1 MASPADGYKSLAG
14 ILSVS
19 QMMEKRLANIEK
31 ALTKPGAAPVSAAAG
46 GGGTDKYKESMS
58 KTADLQLKTLQDIK
72 KLLGGGGKDITSAS
86 DGGGLF
92 GAAKG
97 AFGAVE
103 AAKLFKK
110 VGAAS
115 GQVFIIFIQD
125 FAKAISEIDGAELK
139 KKGEGFA
146 LAASGIARVIV
157 YLAMLKPLMGM
168 ANSAIPMMKKIVKGV
183 SDALNEIDENAPKKA
198 MAAAKAMLW
207 LSLAILAT
215 VGALVLAGMIAMQAP
230 DALMAGILAV
240 AGAAAVFYLV
250 GMASDKIQKGAKAMA
265 FVGLSMIALA
275 AGFYF
280 FALGIS
286 EAGKIISKGA
296 GNFIVGLIA
305 GIGTITLLA
314 LIFYAAGEFAKEIA
328 LGALAFAAI
337 GVSLIFLSFGLEKY
351 FGVVAKIF
359 GMSKGDGGGSVG
371 GALAGIFGGIVTTV
385 AGITLLLLVGS
396 VFALAGLVELGVPF
410 MIMYGALAFATI
422 GIALLI
428 LTPGLEYYMN
438 AAGRMLGIKSE
449 GGGTQGLPD
458 VFAGVAT
465 TIGGLGLL
473 IGLGG
478 TFALAGLA
486 APFIMAGAFALGA
499 VGLALFSI
507 GAGVEY
513 YMRVAGDSTIG
524 EELKTNLASIRDA
537 LLAFVGGENK
547 DGGVF
552 GAIKGAITG
561 VATGGQLAV
570 ALASAMLIGPA
581 LTSIG
586 QGIGSWS
593 NLQQMPKIIGYDKMG
608 QPIFDPSA
616 TVDAEKAMENIG
628 EYLPS
633 IVEPFIEISNR
644 ANLSQSPNLLSLL
657 TGATLGESP
666 FARGVAIAGRIG
678 PVLTSLAAG
687 IGSFNNVQQAPAFKG
702 YDENGQPIYDTT
714 KTVDLF
720 QSMDNIKM
728 AVEKVVEPFID
739 LANRANLGQGTSLLS
754 LYTGINLSESP
765 FSRGVSIAGNIGP
778 VLTSL
783 AGGIGA
789 FNNVQQAPSF
799 KGYDEKGQPIY
810 DTTKTVDLFLSIDN
824 IKETIEKM
832 VEPFVELANNS
843 ALKKGTSLL
852 SLIIGTDFGESP
864 FARGVSVVGDIGAV
878 LSSLA
883 GGIGVFAN
891 LSQAPKITGY
901 DELGNPIYSDSEV
914 VDILASI
921 GNITN
926 VIDPNSSTSM
936 IKPLIDLGNYLEDSK
951 PFSVGG
957 FLMKLVTGAAT
968 GQSPAEKGLAFAL
981 QIGRVL
987 TEIGNGLGVFVNLN
1001 NIPEIS
1007 SYDSEGKPVYS
1018 GKTVDSSK
1026 AIKNIGIVLKDIIL
1040 TLSQN
1045 SEELENLEDSEDG
1058 AKAIGPMVG
1067 AMLNGISSSLES
1079 FASPNNIKTVIG
1091 YDKETGKAIYS
1102 AKGTNISKVIK
1113 TIKFVLNE
1121 MISAIASQADNLE
1134 KLEDAEAGANAVGKV
1149 LSSIASPIKK
1159 FAEVD
1164 GEAKSRGG
1172 LVKLSSGISHVISKL
1187 VGSLSSVEDSG
1198 SMESAVSAA
1207 KSLGEVAE
1215 IFNGDVIEF
1224 IENMVDTDME
1234 TFSKNSMLFMVNLEE
1249 FAKINTGDKKKRT
1262 FFAQFT
1268 DELEKLAHV
1277 EKPFAKFVKSF
1288 GQFAKDMGV
1297 FKDNFSVMQKDGIK
1311 AFESWSNAIYG
1322 LIEASKEGVAFN
1334 IVTQQ
1339 VNKLMDTGYTRQGDA
1354 GQDDSKS
1361 EKDLK
1366 ATGEVN
1372 KPIPTGTPT
1381 GANKNT
1387 PSGSDKG
1394 SNDIK
1399 QAASELNSA
1408 VSKLISWLDRQP
1420 SDKRLKDNIKEIG
1433 VSPLGISIY
1442 EFTYKMDPETLWVGV
1457 MAQDLIDTKWANALH
1472 IDDSGYYSV
1481 NYSLLDVKFCLAE
1494 TYYQNENLQ

>member
-46 GGGTDKYKESMS
+46 GGGTDKYKESMG
-58 KTADLQLKTLQDIK
+58 KNADLQLKTLQDIK
-72 KLLGGGGKDITSAS
+72 KLLGGGGKDIKSAS
-86 DGGGLF
+86 DDGGLF

-125 FAKAISEIDGAELK
+125 FAKAISEIDGEELK

-146 LAASGIARVIV
+146 LAASGIARIIV

-422 GIALLI
+422 GISLLI

-702 YDENGQPIYDTT
+702 YDENGQPIYDST

-720 QSMDNIKM
+720 LSMDNIKS
-728 AVEKVVEPFID
+728 AVEKIVEPFID
-739 LANRANLGQGTSLLS
+739 LANRANLKKDGSLLS
-754 LYTGINLSESP
+754 LLVGADFGESP
-765 FSRGVSIAGNIGP
+765 FARGVSIAGNIGP

-783 AGGIGA
+783 AAGIGA
-789 FNNVQQAPSF
+789 FNSVQQAPAF

-810 DTTKTVDLFLSIDN
+810 DSTKTVDLFLSIDN
-824 IKETIEKM
+824 IKETIEKI
-832 VEPFVELANNS
+832 VEPFVELANSS
-843 ALKKGTSLL
+843 ALNKGTSLL
-852 SLIIGTDFGESP
+852 SLIVGSDFGQSP
-864 FARGVSVVGDIGAV
+864 FARGVSIVGDIGPV

-901 DELGNPIYSDSEV
+901 DELGQPVYSDSET

-921 GNITN
+921 GNITD

-936 IKPLIDLGNYLEDSK
+936 IKPLIELGNYLTDSQ
-951 PFSVGG
+951 PFSIGG
-957 FLMKLVTGAAT
+957 FLVKAITGASL

-981 QIGRVL
+981 QIGRTL

-1001 NIPEIS
+1001 NIPEIV
-1007 SYDSEGKPVYS
+1007 SYDTEGKPVYS
-1018 GKTVDSSK
+1018 GKTVDSSI
-1026 AIKNIGIVLKDIIL
+1026 AVKNIGVVLKDIITVL
-1040 TLSQN
+1040 AEKGDELGEIN
-1045 SEELENLEDSEDG
+1045 NMEELQG
-1058 AKAIGPMVG
+1058 VGPFVG
-1067 AMLNGISSSLES
+1067 QILNAISSSLDA
-1079 FASPNNIKTVIG
+1079 FANPNKIKVITG
-1091 YDKETGKAIYS
+1091 YDPETGRAIYS
-1102 AKGTNISKVIK
+1102 AGDFIMMTDVVDNMGNVIKQIIEVFASEEMEDLMDKLDIDDDEFIGKYIADFAKPLMEFAKIETMAKGAGTTMLRIGTNASKYI
-1113 TIKFVLNE
+1113 TIMVSGLSALIDDGKMEQALEGTEHLEEIAE
-1121 MISAIASQADNLE
+1121 M
-1134 KLEDAEAGANAVGKV
+1134 
-1149 LSSIASPIKK
+1149 
-1159 FAEVD
+1159 
-1164 GEAKSRGG
+1164 
-1172 LVKLSSGISHVISKL
+1172 
-1187 VGSLSSVEDSG
+1187 
-1198 SMESAVSAA
+1198 
-1207 KSLGEVAE
+1207 
-1215 IFNGDVIEF
+1215 FNGDILEF

-1234 TFSKNSMLFMVNLEE
+1234 SFTVKSMLFMSDLEE
-1249 FAKINTGDKKKRT
+1249 FAKINKGDPKKRT

-1311 AFESWSNAIYG
+1311 AFESWSNAIHG
-1322 LIEASKEGVAFN
+1322 LIDASKEGVAFN

-1339 VNKLMDTGYTRQGDA
+1339 VNKLMDTGYTRQDDP
-1354 GQDDSKS
+1354 GQDDSKT
-1361 EKDLK
+1361 LK
-1366 ATGEVN
+1366 TDKTSKEVN
-1372 KPIPTGTPT
+1372 KPTPT
-1381 GANKNT
+1381 GPAGTNKNT

-1394 SNDIK
+1394 ASDIK
-1399 QAASELNSA
+1399 QAAAELNSA
-1408 VSKLISWLDRQP
+1408 VSKLLTWLD
-1420 SDKRLKDNIKEIG
+1420 N
-1433 VSPLGISIY
+1433 
-1442 EFTYKMDPETLWVGV
+1442 
-1457 MAQDLIDTKWANALH
+1457 H
-1472 IDDSGYYSV
+1472 
-1481 NYSLLDVKFCLAE
+1481 
-1494 TYYQNENLQ
+1494 